1 MSTPL
6 RAAVVLLSLSSL
18 AGCSKA
24 LARSPVASPTLIVP
38 APEPRLLIPAPAVEA
53 PVEIPT
59 PPNPP
64 PAAAQPPRQN
74 NTPAS
79 RPSQPAPPAPQPV
92 TPPPAAEPPQV
103 LQTTQRV
110 SDLENRA
117 LNLLQNAEQDLK
129 RVPSDLSNDGK
140 AQLREAQDFV
150 RQSRAAIN
158 SKNFVLAVELAG
170 KAATLAGQLVKG
182 DPPA

>member
-53 PVEIPT
+53 PVEILT
-59 PPNPP
+59 PPSPP

-117 LNLLQNAEQDLK
+117 RNLLQSAEQDLK
-129 RVPSDLSNDGK
+129 RVQPNDLSNDGK
-140 AQLREAQDFV
+140 AQFREAPDFV
-150 RQSRAAIN
+150 RQSRAAIEQQ
-158 SKNFVLAVELAG
+158 ELRAG
-170 KAATLAGQLVKG
+170 GRARGQG
-182 DPPA
+182 RDPRRTTRQG